1 MSGRPDVRADGPAG
15 EAARAASP
23 HLAST
28 RIASPI
34 GTLLAEA
41 REEGIVRLAFERR
54 STPASTSG
62 RTPAEAGAGA
72 AHLEALARELGE
84 YFAGAR
90 RVFSVPLVLVGTPF
104 EARVWNR
111 LLAIPYGSTC
121 SYLEMARD
129 LGVPDGARA
138 VGRANGANPI
148 AVVVPCHRVI
158 ETGGGLGGYGGGLD
172 TKRFLLDLEGSRVA
186 WQRALPLRSVETRR
200 T

>member
-1 MSGRPDVRADGPAG
+1 MSV
-15 EAARAASP
+15 
-23 HLAST
+23 AST

-34 GTLLAEA
+34 GTLVAEA
-41 REEGIVRLAFERR
+41 RSEGIVRLAFEHRR
-54 STPASTSG
+54 TAPG
-62 RTPAEAGAGA
+62 RTPAQAGA
-72 AHLEALARELGE
+72 AAAHLAALAREIGE

-90 RVFSVPLVLVGTPF
+90 RVFSVPLVLQGTPF
-104 EARVWNR
+104 ETRVWNR
-111 LLAIPYGSTC
+111 LLAIPYGGTC
-121 SYLEMARD
+121 SYLEIARD
-129 LGVPDGARA
+129 LGIPDGARA

-186 WQRALPLRSVETRR
+186 WQRALPRRSVETRR